1 MAGRKGQ
8 ARLLSRR
15 IRLRPGPGARGAGGL
30 DGVDSRAGPRTS
42 RLSSTS
48 SRARSASAGDT
59 NEPLGSPLRPP
70 QAGSMAALPAGSA
83 PAGATAAR
91 ARSRRCRLASRRWRG
106 MAPESIAATRASM
119 AASASAGIRIRSAPA
134 VKASRAASPG
144 PWWAVIASITRASVT
159 ISPSKPSSCRSRP
172 SSTAGERVAGRS
184 PSRAAIS
191 RWAVITLA
199 TPAAMAARKG
209 GSSTA
214 SSRSRLWRRS
224 GSSRWESLLVS
235 PWPGKCLAQQSTPS
249 AWAPRRKAAARVA
262 AVAGSSPQ
270 ARTLITGLAGLL
282 LTSQTGPSTQFRPSS
297 RAWRPV
303 QRP

>member
-8 ARLLSRR
+8 PRLLSRR
-15 IRLRPGPGARGAGGL
+15 IRLRPGPAGRGAGGS
-30 DGVDSRAGPRTS
+30 DGEDPLAGPRTS

-48 SRARSASAGDT
+48 SRARAASAGDT
-59 NEPLGSPLRPP
+59 NGPLGSPLGPP
-70 QAGSMAALPAGSA
+70 QVGPISGLAGWPVAG
-83 PAGATAAR
+83 PTAAR
-91 ARSRRCRLASRRWRG
+91 ARSRRSKLASSRWRG
-106 MAPESIAATRASM
+106 IAPELMAATRASM

-134 VKASRAASPG
+134 LKASRAASPG

-159 ISPSKPSSCRSRP
+159 TSPSKPRSRRSRP
-172 SSTAGERVAGRS
+172 SSTAGARVAGRA
-184 PSRAAIS
+184 PSRASSS

-199 TPAAMAARKG
+199 TPAAIAARKG
-209 GSSTA
+209 GNSTA
-214 SSRSRLWRRS
+214 SSRSRLWRSS
-224 GSSRWESLLVS
+224 GSSRWESLAVS

-249 AWAPRRKAAARVA
+249 AWAPRRKAAARRE

>member
-15 IRLRPGPGARGAGGL
+15 IRFRPGPGGRACAGL
-30 DGVDSRAGPRTS
+30 DGVCPWAGPWVS

-48 SRARSASAGDT
+48 SRARAASAG
-59 NEPLGSPLRPP
+59 EIKSPVGSPPRP
-70 QAGSMAALPAGSA
+70 PAGS
-83 PAGATAAR
+83 TAAR
-91 ARSRRCRLASRRWRG
+91 ARARRSRLASSRWRE
-106 MAPESIAATRASM
+106 MAPDSIAATRASM

-159 ISPSKPSSCRSRP
+159 ISPSKPRSRRSSP
-172 SSTAGERVAGRS
+172 SSTAGARVAGRS
-184 PSRAAIS
+184 ASRASSS

-199 TPAAMAARKG
+199 TPAAIAERKG

-214 SSRSRLWRRS
+214 SRRARLWGSR

-249 AWAPRRKAAARVA
+249 AWAPRRKAAARLD

-270 ARTLITGLAGLL
+270 ARTLITGLAWLL